1 MNFYDILFARKLA
14 GGSGGGGGGN
24 AETATIVISITNS
37 TPTITSGEFPEW
49 CTAENSDYIY
59 GRVLIWHCTSG
70 EMTMSGDY
78 GIQSV
83 KLNQQGITGV
93 VASAAAGLVMT
104 EGITPIIGTK
114 LEYVGDFVYG
124 PYESGTVTVTLVYVP
139 N

>member
-1 MNFYDILFARKLA
+1 MDLYDILIAKKLA

-24 AETATIVISITNS
+24 VETATIEISITNS

-49 CTAENSDYIY
+49 CTEENSDYIY

-70 EMTMSGDY
+70 KMTMSGDY

-114 LEYVGDFVYG
+114 LEYVGDSVYG